1 MVEISGDAQSIL
13 SKAGQG
19 AQDYVLKQGGFG
31 DRLTSG
37 EATRLLSGFNPQ
49 ASNVFSSSNIG
60 ASASGAYQSG
70 DLLGIRE
77 SINQELGI
85 PGLQETYQSI
95 FGQLQNF
102 DTQTET
108 FQNTLRNRPESIN
121 QIRGR
126 QQEASLTAAT
136 ERAGL
141 ARQAEVA
148 QSALLAAKQEAA
160 ERFSIQEQNV
170 RETRQLILANPGAG
184 ITFAD
189 SPEQAARKIQKYNE
203 KVEKES
209 REQAKKDAFDTLYMQ
224 TFGTDRGK
232 LSRKEAQKKLEKYF
246 DSEKEYEKRI
256 RDLEEQKLIKSLQ
269 GSTKLSATEQLIAD
283 KQDVQSEINTLA
295 KQYVQNDPNWDGKL
309 DPYDY
314 NRLKSAWS
322 LYNSPST
329 FDELYQ
335 GYINPNDISRYN
347 ITKTP
352 SQLLGE

>member
-85 PGLQETYQSI
+85 PGLQETYQSL

-256 RDLEEQKLIKSLQ
+256 RDLEEQKLVKSLQ
-269 GSTKLSATEQLIAD
+269 DKGNSLSDKDITKIASDIVFEDLTRLPVGSDGYANPNMWRASLEDFKNAGGTYTEFVELAQKAAQARGTGND
-283 KQDVQSEINTLA
+283 TL
-295 KQYVQNDPNWDGKL
+295 
-309 DPYDY
+309 
-314 NRLKSAWS
+314 
-322 LYNSPST
+322 
-329 FDELYQ
+329 
-335 GYINPNDISRYN
+335 INPRD
-347 ITKTP
+347 
-352 SQLLGE
+352 L